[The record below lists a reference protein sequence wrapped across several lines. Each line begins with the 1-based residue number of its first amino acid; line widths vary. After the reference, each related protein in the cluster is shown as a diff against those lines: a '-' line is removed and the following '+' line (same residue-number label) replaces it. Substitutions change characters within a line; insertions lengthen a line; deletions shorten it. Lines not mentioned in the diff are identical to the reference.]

1 MRKICDLDTELYKC
15 VSPDIRT
22 GEVIMTEERIRHIQ
36 ERHPDDLER
45 YSRYIA
51 DMIRRPQYI
60 LEDSFPNT
68 AVILQEVSA
77 NGEQFRLVLK
87 IAVNRDSPDKKNS
100 VITFMKISEKKF
112 RKYLRNKKILYKS
125 E

>member
-1 MRKICDLDTELYKC
+1 MRKICDLDMELYKC

-22 GEVIMTEERIRHIQ
+22 GEVIITEERIRHIQ
-36 ERHPDDLER
+36 ERHPDDFER
-45 YSRYIA
+45 YSRHIA
-51 DMIRRPQYI
+51 GMIQHPQYI
-60 LEDSFPNT
+60 LEDAFPNT

-77 NGEQFRLVLK
+77 DGEQFRLVLK
-87 IAVNRDSPDKKNS
+87 IAVSRDAPDKKNS

-112 RKYLRNKKILYKS
+112 RKYLRNKKVLYKS